1 MNLSR
6 YLMALVTMDLFRT
19 FESSFSFKRPNC
31 RLSISDKSCSS
42 KVDSVSCSDDD
53 VDVDEGVAVAV
64 VVVVVVV
71 AVVALGAAVVVGV
84 AGTAATAGLTAAVP
98 LDIVEMAEKEAILL
112 EITDH
117 WRRHRKSTVHCN
129 GL

>member
-1 MNLSR
+1 
-6 YLMALVTMDLFRT
+6 MALVTMDLFRT
-19 FESSFSFKRPNC
+19 FESSISFKRPNC

-84 AGTAATAGLTAAVP
+84 AGTAATAGLTAAVA

-117 WRRHRKSTVHCN
+117 WRRHRKFTVHCN

>member
-6 YLMALVTMDLFRT
+6 YLMAFVTMDLFRT

-53 VDVDEGVAVAV
+53 VDEGVAVAV
-64 VVVVVVV
+64 VVVVAVV

-84 AGTAATAGLTAAVP
+84 AGTAATAGLTAAVA
-98 LDIVEMAEKEAILL
+98 LDIVELAEKEAILL
-112 EITDH
+112 EVTDH
-117 WRRHRKSTVHCN
+117 CRRHRTSTVHCN

>member
-1 MNLSR
+1 
-6 YLMALVTMDLFRT
+6 MALVTMDLFRT

-53 VDVDEGVAVAV
+53 VDVDVDEGVAVAV

-71 AVVALGAAVVVGV
+71 AVVALGAAVVVSV
-84 AGTAATAGLTAAVP
+84 AGAAATAGLTAAVT
-98 LDIVEMAEKEAILL
+98 LDIVELAEKEAILL
-112 EITDH
+112 EVTDH
-117 WRRHRKSTVHCN
+117 CRRHRTSTVHCN